1 MSLQVFIS
9 HSSAD
14 RDVAQKVCE
23 MIEARGLKCWIAPR
37 NITPGREYAA
47 EIVDAINDCGALV
60 LVLTE
65 NANDSKFVAKE
76 VERAVDR
83 GRPVIPLRV
92 REVKPGKSL
101 ELFISSSH
109 WIDAFTSP
117 MDAKMDQLEAALRPL
132 CDMPAAP
139 ARPAPR
145 PVPAKKG
152 ESSRGPVIGAAV
164 GAAVLVAGG
173 AWWMLAGKDPA
184 PAAGPVSAATQTA
197 SAPASAASSSAAPA
211 SAPPPASAVAP
222 APAPASSA
230 PTPLVAPPAA
240 GEAELIAELGTL
252 EGYDRLRALKE
263 LAPRLPPALS
273 EGGMVAMAD
282 KTQEAT
288 RRQAIDLLANQL
300 QQPMSVAGVEAL
312 ARPMQGFDRTWVF
325 QRLARQDV
333 LPRELSVDDAARLL
347 QGLNETPRRDAIE
360 ALAPA
365 LAAGVDT
372 RGLATVANPLMG
384 FDRARVFASLAKN
397 GKIAGDLRG
406 TAVAEAIREAESA
419 PRREMVE
426 TLAPLL
432 AAGQGF
438 ADLAALAGPLR
449 AFDRN
454 RVLAMVSRQGKIAAG
469 LSVADAETLMRGET
483 EAPRREILETLAP
496 FLASPLS
503 AADVAALYGPLVEY
517 DRIKAIRILVTA
529 GLVGPVSQADA
540 QSFAGGF
547 DDGQRRELGKVLA
560 PVMQ

>member
-14 RDVAQKVCE
+14 RDVAQKVCD

-139 ARPAPR
+139 PRPAPR
-145 PVPAKKG
+145 PAPVKKPDN
-152 ESSRGPVIGAAV
+152 SRGPVIGAAV
-164 GAAVLVAGG
+164 GAAVLLAGG

-184 PAAGPVSAATQTA
+184 PAAESGAAATETA
-197 SAPASAASSSAAPA
+197 AAPASAASSPAAPA
-211 SAPPPASAVAP
+211 GAAPQASAAAP

-230 PTPLVAPPAA
+230 PTPVVLPPAA
-240 GEAELIAELGTL
+240 GEAELIAELRTL
-252 EGYDRLRALKE
+252 EGYDRLRAIKA

-273 EGGMVAMAD
+273 EGGVVAMVD
-282 KTQEAT
+282 RTLET
-288 RRQAIDLLANQL
+288 PRRQAIDLLANQL

-312 ARPMQGFDRTWVF
+312 SRPMQGFDRTWVF
-325 QRLARQDV
+325 QRLAKQDV
-333 LPRELSVDDAARLL
+333 LPRELSVADAARLL
-347 QGLNETPRRDAIE
+347 QGLSETPRRDAIE

-372 RGLATVANPLMG
+372 TGLATVANPLMG
-384 FDRARVFASLAKN
+384 FDRARVFAMLARN

-406 TAVAEAIREAESA
+406 TAVAEAIREAESG

-432 AAGQGF
+432 AADQGF
-438 ADLAALAGPLR
+438 ADLSALAGPLR
-449 AFDRN
+449 AYDRN
-454 RVLAMVSRQGKIAAG
+454 RVLVMVAKQGKIAAG
-469 LSVADAETLMRGET
+469 LSVADAEALMRGEAET
-483 EAPRREILETLAP
+483 PRRELIETLAP
-496 FLASPLS
+496 FLVSPLS
-503 AADVAALYGPLVEY
+503 AADVAALYGPLSGY
-517 DRIKAIRILVTA
+517 DRTKAIRTLVTA
-529 GLVGPVSQADA
+529 GLVGPLGPADA
-540 QSFAGGF
+540 ESFAGGF
-547 DDGQRRELGKVLA
+547 DDNQRRELGRVLA